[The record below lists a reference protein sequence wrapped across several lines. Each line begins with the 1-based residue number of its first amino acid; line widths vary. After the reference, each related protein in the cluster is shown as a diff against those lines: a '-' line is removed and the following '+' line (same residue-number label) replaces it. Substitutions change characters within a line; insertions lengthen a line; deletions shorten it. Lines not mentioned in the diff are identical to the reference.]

1 MRLSEYF
8 LPLLRENPSEAQ
20 IVSHRLMLRAGMIR
34 QSSAGIYSWLPLGL
48 RVLKKV
54 ERIVREEQDRAG
66 AQEILMPTIQPA
78 ELWRESGRYDDY
90 GKEMLRIRDRHD
102 REMLYGPTNEE
113 QVTEIVR
120 AAIKSYRDLPK
131 LLYHIQWKFR
141 DEVRPRFGVMRGREF
156 LMKDAYSFDLDAA
169 GARHS
174 YNKMFVA
181 YLRTFARMGLKAIPM
196 RADTG
201 PIGGDLSHEFII
213 LADTGESAVHVHTD
227 FIDTRLAGVR
237 RRRLGGIRRCS
248 RWSIIAPASTPRPT
262 KCTMPQ
268 AAAEVPATRS
278 SADGASRSA
287 RSSISAT
294 NIREPMGAV
303 VAGPD
308 GEPVALEMGSYGI
321 GVSRLVGALIEANH
335 DDAGIVWP
343 ESVAPFRVGLINL
356 RAGDARCRDA
366 ADDLYGKLRGAGVE
380 VLYDDRDES
389 PGAKFAAM
397 DLIGLPE
404 QLVIGPRG
412 IAAGTV
418 EIKDRRSGE
427 RHELSVDAALSRLL
441 RVIFNSFERMVAFRY
456 LRARRAE
463 GFVSVIAIFSL
474 LGIALGVA
482 TLIIVMSVMNGFRAD
497 LLGRILGL
505 NGDLGRLCRD
515 RFARRFR
522 RCGAKGA
529 AGSGRHRGNPD
540 RRGPGHG
547 DERCRRVG
555 RFGARHPA
563 RRICAPCG
571 SSRDGSW
578 PGRLPISA
586 MTASPSAIAWPSSSG
601 SASAAG
607 SR

>member
-8 LPLLRENPSEAQ
+8 LPVLRDNPSEAQ

-120 AAIKSYRDLPK
+120 ASIKSYRDLPK

-156 LMKDAYSFDLDAA
+156 LMKDAYSFDLDFA

-213 LADTGESAVHVHTD
+213 LADTGESAVHVHSD
-227 FIDTRLAGVR
+227 FIDTDWQTFDSVGWEASALQQVVDHYT
-237 RRRLGGIRRCS
+237 
-248 RWSIIAPASTPRPT
+248 SIYAATDEVHD
-262 KCTMPQ
+262 PQ
-268 AAAEVPATRS
+268 AAVQYGDKIVNRRGIEVGQIFYFG
-278 SADGASRSA
+278 DKYSR
-287 RSSISAT
+287 
-294 NIREPMGAV
+294 PMGAV
-303 VAGPD
+303 VAGRD
-308 GEPVALEMGSYGI
+308 GEPVALEMGSYGV

-335 DDAGIVWP
+335 DDAGIIWP
-343 ESVAPFRVGLINL
+343 ETVAPFRVGLVNL
-356 RAGDARCRDA
+356 RPADMRCREA
-366 ADDLYGKLRGAGVE
+366 AEDLYGKLLNAGIE

-389 PGAKFAAM
+389 PGAKFATM
-397 DLIGLPE
+397 DLIGFPD

-412 IAAGTV
+412 IAAGIV
-418 EIKDRRSGE
+418 ELKDRRSGE
-427 RHELSVDAALSRLL
+427 RREISAETAMERLT
-441 RVIFNSFERMVAFRY
+441 AP
-456 LRARRAE
+456 
-463 GFVSVIAIFSL
+463 
-474 LGIALGVA
+474 
-482 TLIIVMSVMNGFRAD
+482 
-497 LLGRILGL
+497 
-505 NGDLGRLCRD
+505 
-515 RFARRFR
+515 
-522 RCGAKGA
+522 
-529 AGSGRHRGNPD
+529 HPNPL
-540 RRGPGHG
+540 PAS
-547 DERCRRVG
+547 
-555 RFGARHPA
+555 GAREGP
-563 RRICAPCG
+563 
-571 SSRDGSW
+571 
-578 PGRLPISA
+578 
-586 MTASPSAIAWPSSSG
+586 
-601 SASAAG
+601 ASAG
-607 SR
+607 G